1 MSTIGSGGLPSIP
14 LTGSVAGLAGQQK
27 VAAGNQQASEAAE
40 RKFQLDQQALTEK
53 AVGDIGDPD
62 AAGDRDADGREPWR
76 FIGRRGGSGSGSDGS
91 GSPRAKDPDGE
102 RGGQLDLEA

>member
-14 LTGSVAGLAGQQK
+14 LTGSVAGVSGQQR
-27 VAAGNQQASEAAE
+27 VASGNQQAGEAAE

-53 AVGDIGDPD
+53 ALGDIGASDQT
-62 AAGDRDADGREPWR
+62 GDRDGDGRELWR
-76 FIGRRGGSGSGSDGS
+76 FIGRKPGSGKSSTDC
-91 GSPRAKDPDGE
+91 PKAKDSDGE